1 MNLGELRDT
10 KVSIDACLAIPCQ
23 SHCVS
28 HRGEPARIFECIGDG
43 RVKKSGLPQ
52 PKKNKARLKNIFFI
66 SSISMERLIPLESF
80 FQSAIPSGLT
90 GGTQSNASLAS
101 SKCFRPSST
110 AVAWSSSKATKD
122 IQQQKQQQ
130 HKTYNHTNTK
140 STTTVLLPGASLALR
155 STTILM
161 AQKFLIAGIFYFCSF
176 ETGLAIFE
184 HF

>member
-1 MNLGELRDT
+1 MISFVG
-10 KVSIDACLAIPCQ
+10 PCIE
-23 SHCVS
+23 SGGTYGVS
-28 HRGEPARIFECIGDG
+28 HRGEPARIFECIGDVC
-43 RVKKSGLPQ
+43 VKIVSSPT
-52 PKKNKARLKNIFFI
+52 PYYKAILKNIFFI
-66 SSISMERLIPLESF
+66 SSISMERLIPQTPETLESF

-90 GGTQSNASLAS
+90 VGTQSNASLAS

-122 IQQQKQQQ
+122 IQEQKQQQ
-130 HKTYNHTNTK
+130 HKKYNRANTK
-140 STTTVLLPGASLALR
+140 STTTYSFGLLPGASLALW

-176 ETGLAIFE
+176 ETGLSIFE